1 MPTMTL
7 RLVPSAVRAIIG
19 AALTALAL
27 AGCAMSDD
35 SLSSFLVAP
44 GKYVLFTCDDLAR
57 TAKTTQSRQKEL
69 EQLMA
74 KASTDTGGRLIS
86 DATYGPEYATTRGQM
101 KELRAAAAERKC
113 NFVPG
118 NDNPAAPAS
127 DSVIR

>member
-1 MPTMTL
+1 MASYPERRASRKLAIAIAATIASVWL
-7 RLVPSAVRAIIG
+7 SA
-19 AALTALAL
+19 
-27 AGCAMSDD
+27 CAMSDD

-44 GKYVLFTCDDLAR
+44 GKYVLFTCDDIAR
-57 TAKTTQSRQKEL
+57 TAKTTQARQKEL

-86 DATYGPEYATTRGQM
+86 NATYGTEYATMRGQL

-118 NDNPAAPAS
+118 EDTPAGRAS